1 VRSLLWIVLWALSG
15 CAHAGRVEG
24 CGEPMRTPRVLPD
37 GAEARLSIHG
47 AVPGLELLVTT
58 SAPPRGS
65 VCVVDSR
72 KHLTGA
78 AAFREGQARL
88 SPPDPTQLA
97 ILAMLTLESGV
108 AGMAPW
114 TDPASLGGRSPKVGA
129 APPSLE
135 GGTLRYWRPH
145 AQTADLVW
153 VELNLDT
160 LTLTARAEAEL
171 AQAGQDAVTKA
182 EALLVSDDATVRV
195 GAVGV
200 LARSGEPLA
209 FTRLA
214 QVALTD
220 PAPLVRK
227 EAARQ
232 LGEKAPPGAAT
243 TLAQLL
249 AQDPS
254 PDVRSA
260 AATALGRAGG
270 PEARAALE
278 QAAANDADAGV
289 RSQAR
294 AALARLG
301 G

>member
-1 VRSLLWIVLWALSG
+1 MKPLLWMVLWALPG
-15 CAHAGRVEG
+15 CAHAGRVEA
-24 CGEPMRTPRVLPD
+24 CGDPMRTPRTLPD

-47 AVPGLELLVTT
+47 AIPGLELLVTPT
-58 SAPPRGS
+58 DPPRGS

-78 AAFREGQARL
+78 AAFREGLARL

-97 ILAMLTLESGV
+97 ILAMLTLEPGV
-108 AGMAPW
+108 AGMGPW
-114 TDPASLGGRSPKVGA
+114 AGPDSLGGRSPRVGA
-129 APPSLE
+129 APPALE
-135 GGTLRYWRPH
+135 GRTLRYWRPH

-153 VELNLDT
+153 VELNLDSLA
-160 LTLTARAEAEL
+160 LTTRTEAEL
-171 AQAGQDAVTKA
+171 AQAGQDAVSKA
-182 EALLVSDDATVRV
+182 EALLASDDATVRL

-200 LARSGEPLA
+200 LARSGEALA
-209 FTRLA
+209 LARLA
-214 QVALTD
+214 QLAVTD

-232 LGEKAPPGAAT
+232 LGEKAPPGAAAA
-243 TLAQLL
+243 LAQLL

-254 PDVRSA
+254 AEVRGA
-260 AATALGRAGG
+260 AATALGRVGG
-270 PEARAALE
+270 PEARGALE
-278 QAAANDADAGV
+278 QAAAGDADAGV

-294 AALARLG
+294 AALTRLG